1 MAYLGNQPVSGEN
14 NSFRVL
20 DDISSHTLSFDGS
33 SASIVSV
40 ADDTITLD
48 RHRFLT
54 GQRVTYTTTGGSIG
68 GLSSGTAFFV
78 IKVGQN
84 LIKLATSETNAINN
98 VAINLTSTGTGS
110 DHNLNLAFDGV
121 NTKFKLT
128 YDNGT
133 FNAGVT
139 RAPQITVSVNGVI
152 QQPQNST
159 TPSVGY
165 GIAGADAIVFSTAPA
180 NTDVV
185 WLSLFANN
193 TPTFDISDN
202 TIDNFTGDGTE
213 SNFVLSKNPANSQ
226 NVIVTLDGVVQYPS
240 DATTTRAYQV
250 NGNLLSFTS
259 APGNGVAIQA
269 RHIGFAGATSSE
281 VTGVFGRTGN
291 IGIVDTDPI
300 VAIQSG
306 GVAIGTVRT
315 LNFIGTGNTFSVSGN
330 TIDVSIA
337 GGGGGGRGAFSE
349 SIAGLSTTSNVV
361 GFGTTTVDTATLQ
374 GVGNSAQGIYIEN
387 GMVLFMNSLDGNHYI
402 GTAYNGLMAGP
413 VTINGVLSVDG
424 NYVVV

>member
-68 GLSSGTAFFV
+68 GLSSGSAFFV

-413 VTINGVLSVDG
+413 VSINGVLTVDG

>member
-68 GLSSGTAFFV
+68 GLSSGSAFFV

>member
-128 YDNGT
+128 YDNGA

-185 WLSLFANN
+185 WLTLFANN

-202 TIDNFTGDGTE
+202 TIDNFTGDGSE
-213 SNFVLSKNPANSQ
+213 SNFILSKEPANSQ

-337 GGGGGGRGAFSE
+337 GGGGGGGAFSE
-349 SIAGLSTTSNVV
+349 SIAGLSTTSSVV

-413 VTINGVLSVDG
+413 VSINGVLTVDG

>member
-180 NTDVV
+180 STDVV